1 MTTPL
6 TSPTLSIEEYSARF
20 GEEPGYLDFASV
32 GPIGRAVIEEQNA
45 LSRVLEHARFG
56 TVSTLG
62 EQDARVR
69 GAVSALTG
77 FRPDQVSFQTNTSI
91 GLMHTMFGITGGL
104 ALARHEYPSV
114 SYAAVRAAQ
123 SLGVLVPTW
132 LDTEHGRVTPGD
144 LRDRLTPA
152 VTAVVVSLVD
162 YRTGY
167 LADIEGIRQVIGD
180 RLLVVDAAQGFGV
193 VDAPYEVAD
202 VVVSTGRKWARA
214 GWGTG
219 LLALSDRA
227 VEQLTPVF
235 SGVTGIDPDQD
246 PADLAP
252 TEEVFPPSASARAFS
267 VSNPDPL
274 AQARLAAAL
283 EEIAQVGVRAIRS
296 SLIEKTT
303 RVIDL
308 ADEFGIP
315 VTSSRAETERAGIVV
330 LTPASDQLTV
340 LEASLFNHGVTV
352 TSRDGSIRV
361 SAHASTEEE
370 TFDMLRGAFTSFGS
384 AINV

>member
-1 MTTPL
+1 MSTMT
-6 TSPTLSIEEYSARF
+6 IDEFSARF
-20 GEEPGYLDFASV
+20 DEEPGYLDFASV
-32 GPIGRAVIEEQNA
+32 GPIGRAVIEELNA
-45 LSRVLEHARFG
+45 QTRVLEHARFG
-56 TVSTLG
+56 TVATLG

-69 GAVSALTG
+69 DAVSALIG
-77 FRPDQVSFQTNTSI
+77 FRPDQVSFQTNTSQ

-180 RLLVVDAAQGFGV
+180 RLLIVDAAQGFGV

-202 VVVSTGRKWARA
+202 VVVSTGRKWTRA

-219 LLALSDRA
+219 FLALSDRA

-235 SGVTGIDPDQD
+235 SGVTGIDPGQD

-252 TEEVFPPSASARAFS
+252 TQEVFPPSASARAFS

-283 EEIAQVGVRAIRS
+283 EEVERVGVPAIRS
-296 SLIEKTT
+296 TLIEKTT

-315 VTSSRAETERAGIVV
+315 VSSSRAETERAGIVV
-330 LTPASDQLTV
+330 LTPATDQLTV

-361 SAHASTEEE
+361 SAHVSTEEE